1 MYNEKVV
8 TNVRRMWTFA
18 DGMFT
23 VPEGRFVV
31 KGESACG
38 LVLPEKEAYNSSIG
52 TRMGGGRI

>member
-1 MYNEKVV
+1 V
-8 TNVRRMWTFA
+8 TNVRKLWTFA

-23 VPEGRFVV
+23 VLEGWFVV
-31 KGESACG
+31 KEESASG

>member
-1 MYNEKVV
+1 M
-8 TNVRRMWTFA
+8 NVRGMWTFA

-23 VPEGRFVV
+23 VLEGWLVV
-31 KGESACG
+31 KEESASG

>member
-1 MYNEKVV
+1 M
-8 TNVRRMWTFA
+8 TNVRKLWTFA

-38 LVLPEKEAYNSSIG
+38 IVLLEKEAYNSSIG